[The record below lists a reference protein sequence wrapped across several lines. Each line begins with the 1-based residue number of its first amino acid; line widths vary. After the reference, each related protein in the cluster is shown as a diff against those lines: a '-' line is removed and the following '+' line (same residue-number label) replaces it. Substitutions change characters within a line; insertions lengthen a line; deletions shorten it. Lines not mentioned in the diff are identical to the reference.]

1 MLSYILW
8 GLALYLL
15 SGYWVV
21 YMSIREGESKRST
34 LFYWFFW
41 FPALCALS
49 IACIIM
55 PNFVD
60 YFLNTFGEDNDKAN

>member
-21 YMSIREGESKRST
+21 YMSIREGESKEVH
-34 LFYWFFW
+34 Y
-41 FPALCALS
+41 S
-49 IACIIM
+49 IG
-55 PNFVD
+55 FSGFQHYVH
-60 YFLNTFGEDNDKAN
+60 FL